1 MSNSRADADLTTTTR
16 ANVSITPWRVL
27 SVLFSVDTARR
38 IASEESRDI
47 VRCVWMLLRHDV
59 PPVAVA
65 RARDVYTGMR
75 GLDWR
80 GAMWAP
86 RTLASA
92 MTGVLLDSLGASFVK
107 LSQVIAHSPMVA
119 PAVLVRTCKSSLAQ
133 CSAPVVPYDEVESL
147 ICDQLQIE
155 SVEEVFQSLER
166 APLASASIAQ
176 VHGGTL
182 RDGRRVV
189 VKVVRPG
196 VRERLTVDLGVLWL
210 LARVADVLMAP
221 LIAELLSSSAA
232 AMVDEV
238 RVPILAECDLTIERA
253 NMLRYRSWLRSSAA
267 VRRAGLD
274 GAVTVPEPVEAACS
288 TAVLTAERIDGEV
301 LSEMRERS
309 RSERSRSERSRSTP
323 ATGDATSEAADEAAE
338 ASDAPLMPQGAGA
351 AWKTALARALAVQAL
366 SVLDDSG
373 VAGAGGLFH
382 ADLHAGNMIVCER
395 SSSIAFVDFGVCG
408 SLPPWLRGA
417 LLLQALS
424 FVLGDTAYFAEG
436 FAFALRSMPTAAA
449 APPLD
454 TAALSADL
462 APLFAELAPIN
473 PLRPEADGTIDPAL
487 YPLLLRGQLLL
498 HEHGV
503 QLPKEFAL
511 LIKTMLFGADY
522 ITLFRGEEIGLL
534 SSALGSAA
542 VAYAVSNRREVSRV
556 LQPRAI
562 AKIGAYTTRHQTHA
576 AASLVRDRGRALL
589 GAVWR
594 WMLAAVYH
602 LSPMTT
608 LTTLKRSKTDA
619 WALLFLFVSMAAA
632 LVAWLASELGLHGA
646 ADAGVGTALMFNV
659 SAGGVQ

>member
-1 MSNSRADADLTTTTR
+1 
-16 ANVSITPWRVL
+16 
-27 SVLFSVDTARR
+27 
-38 IASEESRDI
+38 
-47 VRCVWMLLRHDV
+47 
-59 PPVAVA
+59 
-65 RARDVYTGMR
+65 
-75 GLDWR
+75 
-80 GAMWAP
+80 
-86 RTLASA
+86 
-92 MTGVLLDSLGASFVK
+92 MT
-107 LSQVIAHSPMVA
+107 
-119 PAVLVRTCKSSLAQ
+119 
-133 CSAPVVPYDEVESL
+133 
-147 ICDQLQIE
+147 
-155 SVEEVFQSLER
+155 
-166 APLASASIAQ
+166 
-176 VHGGTL
+176 
-182 RDGRRVV
+182 
-189 VKVVRPG
+189 
-196 VRERLTVDLGVLWL
+196 
-210 LARVADVLMAP
+210 
-221 LIAELLSSSAA
+221 
-232 AMVDEV
+232 
-238 RVPILAECDLTIERA
+238 
-253 NMLRYRSWLRSSAA
+253 RYRSWLLSSSA

-301 LSEMRERS
+301 LTEMRERS
-309 RSERSRSERSRSTP
+309 RSERSRGTP
-323 ATGDATSEAADEAAE
+323 ARGDAASEAADEAAE

-408 SLPPWLRGA
+408 SLPPWLRSA

-562 AKIGAYTTRHQTHA
+562 VKIGAYTTRHQTQA
-576 AASLVRDRGRALL
+576 AASLVRDRGCALL

-594 WMLAAVYH
+594 WMLAAVYY

-608 LTTLKRSKTDA
+608 LSTLKRSNADG
-619 WALLFLFVSMAAA
+619 WALLFLFVSMAAV
-632 LVAWLASELGLHGA
+632 LVAWLASELSLHGA

-659 SAGGVQ
+659 SAGGVQYDSVDGLQ

>member
-1 MSNSRADADLTTTTR
+1 M
-16 ANVSITPWRVL
+16 
-27 SVLFSVDTARR
+27 
-38 IASEESRDI
+38 
-47 VRCVWMLLRHDV
+47 
-59 PPVAVA
+59 
-65 RARDVYTGMR
+65 
-75 GLDWR
+75 
-80 GAMWAP
+80 
-86 RTLASA
+86 
-92 MTGVLLDSLGASFVK
+92 
-107 LSQVIAHSPMVA
+107 
-119 PAVLVRTCKSSLAQ
+119 
-133 CSAPVVPYDEVESL
+133 
-147 ICDQLQIE
+147 
-155 SVEEVFQSLER
+155 
-166 APLASASIAQ
+166 
-176 VHGGTL
+176 
-182 RDGRRVV
+182 
-189 VKVVRPG
+189 
-196 VRERLTVDLGVLWL
+196 
-210 LARVADVLMAP
+210 
-221 LIAELLSSSAA
+221 
-232 AMVDEV
+232 
-238 RVPILAECDLTIERA
+238 
-253 NMLRYRSWLRSSAA
+253 
-267 VRRAGLD
+267 
-274 GAVTVPEPVEAACS
+274 PEPVEAACS

-301 LSEMRERS
+301 LSEMRERSRSERS

>member
-1 MSNSRADADLTTTTR
+1 MSNSRADAELTTTTR
-16 ANVSITPWRVL
+16 ANVGVSITPWRVL

-253 NMLRYRSWLRSSAA
+253 NMLRHHPSRPSGAPSNSASS
-267 VRRAGLD
+267 
-274 GAVTVPEPVEAACS
+274 
-288 TAVLTAERIDGEV
+288 
-301 LSEMRERS
+301 
-309 RSERSRSERSRSTP
+309 
-323 ATGDATSEAADEAAE
+323 
-338 ASDAPLMPQGAGA
+338 
-351 AWKTALARALAVQAL
+351 
-366 SVLDDSG
+366 
-373 VAGAGGLFH
+373 H
-382 ADLHAGNMIVCER
+382 AHH
-395 SSSIAFVDFGVCG
+395 
-408 SLPPWLRGA
+408 P
-417 LLLQALS
+417 
-424 FVLGDTAYFAEG
+424 
-436 FAFALRSMPTAAA
+436 
-449 APPLD
+449 
-454 TAALSADL
+454 
-462 APLFAELAPIN
+462 
-473 PLRPEADGTIDPAL
+473 
-487 YPLLLRGQLLL
+487 
-498 HEHGV
+498 
-503 QLPKEFAL
+503 
-511 LIKTMLFGADY
+511 
-522 ITLFRGEEIGLL
+522 
-534 SSALGSAA
+534 
-542 VAYAVSNRREVSRV
+542 
-556 LQPRAI
+556 
-562 AKIGAYTTRHQTHA
+562 
-576 AASLVRDRGRALL
+576 
-589 GAVWR
+589 
-594 WMLAAVYH
+594 
-602 LSPMTT
+602 
-608 LTTLKRSKTDA
+608 
-619 WALLFLFVSMAAA
+619 
-632 LVAWLASELGLHGA
+632 
-646 ADAGVGTALMFNV
+646 
-659 SAGGVQ
+659 